1 MCFNM
6 PLFTGTL
13 VTGLELVTH
22 VLNESAAQR
31 GDWDKAEFFVS
42 LQPHPFTLHS
52 DHTGLLSGSQLHQG
66 LWVGPPKALGAPY
79 FRV

>member
-31 GDWDKAEFFVS
+31 GD
-42 LQPHPFTLHS
+42 
-52 DHTGLLSGSQLHQG
+52 
-66 LWVGPPKALGAPY
+66 
-79 FRV
+79 